1 MSCLLLVVL
10 QWTLG
15 YKCLFELL
23 FSQGICPVVGSLV
36 HIVVVVVQALSPVW
50 LFVTPWT
57 TPHQASLS
65 FIMSQN
71 LFKLMSIESV
81 MPSNHLILFH
91 PLLLLPSIFPEL
103 GSFPMSQFFALSG
116 QSIGASAS
124 ASVLSMNIQDW
135 FPLGLTGLISLQS
148 KGLSRVFSK

>member
-81 MPSNHLILFH
+81 MPSNHLICCPLF
-91 PLLLLPSIFPEL
+91 LLPSIFP
-103 GSFPMSQFFALSG
+103 SIRVFTSVD
-116 QSIGASAS
+116 QSIRGSAS
-124 ASVLSMNIQDW
+124 ASVLPMNIQGW
-135 FPLGLTGLISLQS
+135 FLLELTGLISLMS
-148 KGLSRVFSK
+148 MGFSWVFCSTTIQKH